1 MNMTGSV
8 LNQEEIERLH
18 KESLRILEEVGV
30 RIQSEKTL
38 GMLENKGAFVNWDA
52 KIVKIPKS
60 LVEASLNL
68 CPKEFVLGARDSTF
82 DISFPSKKSTINL
95 DGMGTRVKDFHT
107 GERREAK
114 LSDIADAARVFDA
127 MDGGTVL
134 WPPLAAQDVKS
145 TASGF
150 LGAATSFLNSRKH
163 IQDEVKKIQEVSFV
177 WELLKTILGTEEEIR
192 KRKIYSATYCTVA
205 PLSHDKDML
214 EATMELTTFHAPILM
229 YPMPATGSTGP
240 ASLFSNIALAN
251 AETLSSIVI
260 FQTLS
265 PGTPLI
271 YGAALGTIDRRSG
284 TFLEGAVET
293 ALQLTAMTQIGKYYK
308 LPTIVAGCLTDSHSI
323 GIQAIMEKTLTTLP
337 LVLAGV
343 DVVQGSGFLESSMTL
358 CLEQILI
365 DGEILN
371 LCNRM
376 AQGIDSSEGKNLFAD
391 IEAVG
396 PSNHFLKQKSTR
408 TLFRTDEFYTPSL
421 SIRDSYD
428 SWFEMGS
435 PDMIGNARAK
445 VETILASD
453 LPNPIDH
460 QKEKIIRE
468 IMKHAEE
475 SL

>member
-8 LNQEEIERLH
+8 LSQEEIERLH
-18 KESLRILEEVGV
+18 GESLRILEEVGV

-38 GMLENKGAFVNWDA
+38 GLIENKGAIVNWDTH
-52 KIVKIPKS
+52 IVKFPRS
-60 LVEASLNL
+60 LVETALGL
-68 CPKEFVLGARDSTF
+68 CPKEFVLGARNSNF
-82 DISFPSKKSTINL
+82 DLSLPSGKSSINL
-95 DGMGTRVKDFHT
+95 DGMGTRVRDFHT

-114 LSDIADAARVFDA
+114 LSDIAYAARVFDA
-127 MDGGTVL
+127 MEGGTVL

-150 LGAATSFLNSRKH
+150 LGAATAFLNSRKH
-163 IQDEVKKIQEVSFV
+163 IQDEVKKIEEVSFV
-177 WELLKTILGTEEEIR
+177 WELLKVILGSEEEIR
-192 KRKIYSATYCTVA
+192 NRKIYSATYCTVA
-205 PLSHDKDML
+205 PLSHDKEML
-214 EATMELTTFHAPILM
+214 EATMELTRLHAPILM

-240 ASLFSNIALAN
+240 ASLFSNIAVAN

-260 FQTLS
+260 FQMLS

-293 ALQLTAMTQIGKYYK
+293 ALQLTAMTQIGRHYK

-343 DVVQGSGFLESSMTL
+343 DVVQGAGFLESSMTL

-365 DGEILN
+365 DGEILH

-376 AQGIDSSEGKNLFAD
+376 AQGIDSSEEKILFDD

-396 PSNHFLKQKSTR
+396 PGNHFLKQKSTR
-408 TLFRTDEFYTPSL
+408 SLFRTDEFYTPPL
-421 SIRDSYD
+421 SVRDSYD
-428 SWFEMGS
+428 SWLTMGS
-435 PDMIGNARAK
+435 PDMVGKARAK
-445 VETILASD
+445 VEAILSSD
-453 LPNPIDH
+453 LPSPLDY
-460 QKEKIIRE
+460 QKEKVIRE
-468 IMKHAEE
+468 IMREAEE
-475 SL
+475 TL

>member
-8 LNQEEIERLH
+8 LNQEEIKKLH
-18 KESLRILEEVGV
+18 KESIRILEEVGV
-30 RIQSEKTL
+30 RIQSEKAL
-38 GMLENKGAFVNWDA
+38 GLLEGKGALVNWDTQ
-52 KIVKIPKS
+52 IVKIPGD
-60 LVEASLNL
+60 LVEIALSM
-68 CPKEFVLGARDSTF
+68 CPKEFTLGARDDSF
-82 DISFPSKKSTINL
+82 DIRLPSGKSSINL
-95 DGMGTRVKDFHT
+95 DGMGTRVRDFHT

-114 LSDIADAARVFDA
+114 LSDIANAARVFDA

-163 IQDEVKKIQEVSFV
+163 IQDEVKKIEEVSFV
-177 WELLKTILGTEEEIR
+177 WELLKTILGSEDEIR
-192 KRKIYSATYCTVA
+192 NRKIYSATYCTVA

-214 EATMELTTFHAPILM
+214 EATMELTAHHAPILM

-240 ASLFSNIALAN
+240 ASLFSNIAVAN

-260 FQTLS
+260 FQLLS

-271 YGAALGTIDRRSG
+271 YGAALGTIDRRTG
-284 TFLEGAVET
+284 NFLEGAVET
-293 ALQLTAMTQIGKYYK
+293 ALQLTAMTQMGKHYK
-308 LPTIVAGCLTDSHSI
+308 LPTIVAGCLTDAHSI

-343 DVVQGSGFLESSMTL
+343 DVVQGAGFLESSMTL

-365 DGEILN
+365 DGEILH

-376 AQGIDSSEGKNLFAD
+376 AQGIDTAEEKNLFAD
-391 IEAVG
+391 IEVVG
-396 PSNHFLKQKSTR
+396 PGNHFLKQKSTR
-408 TLFRTDEFYTPSL
+408 ALFRTDEFYTPTL
-421 SIRDSYD
+421 SVRNSYD

-435 PDMIGNARAK
+435 PDMIGHARSK
-445 VETILASD
+445 VESILTSE
-453 LPNPIDH
+453 LENPLDH
-460 QKEKIIRE
+460 QKEKVIRE
-468 IMKHAEE
+468 IMKEAEA

>member
-8 LNQEEIERLH
+8 LNQEEIERIH
-18 KESLRILEEVGV
+18 AESLRILEEVGV

-38 GMLENKGAFVNWDA
+38 SLLESKGCFINWDTQIA
-52 KIVKIPKS
+52 KIPRT
-60 LVEASLNL
+60 LVEISLSL
-68 CPKEFVLGARDSTF
+68 CPKDFVLGARDSAF
-82 DISFPSKKSTINL
+82 DVNLPSEKSSINL
-95 DGMGTRVKDFHT
+95 DGTGTRIRDFHT

-114 LSDIADAARVFDA
+114 LSDIADASRVFDS
-127 MDGGTVL
+127 MDCGSVL
-134 WPPLAAQDVKS
+134 WPPLVAQDVKS

-150 LGAATSFLNSRKH
+150 LGASTAFLNSRKH
-163 IQDEVKKIQEVSFV
+163 IQDEVKKPSEIPFL
-177 WELLKTILGTEEEIR
+177 WELLKTILGSEAEIR
-192 KRKIYSATYCTVA
+192 NRKIYSATYCTVA

-214 EATMELTTFHAPILM
+214 EGTMELTTHHAPILM

-265 PGTPLI
+265 PGTHLI
-271 YGAALGTIDRRSG
+271 YGAALGTIDRRTG
-284 TFLEGAVET
+284 AFLEGAVET
-293 ALQLTAMTQIGKYYK
+293 AIQLTAMTQMGKYYK

-365 DGEILN
+365 DGEILH

-376 AQGIDSSEGKNLFAD
+376 AQGIDSSEEKNLFDD

-396 PSNHFLKQKSTR
+396 PGNHFLKQKSTR
-408 TLFRTDEFYTPSL
+408 NLFRTDEYYTPPL

-428 SWFEMGS
+428 SWVAIGS
-435 PDMIGNARAK
+435 PDMVENARAK
-445 VETILASD
+445 VDVILRSE

-460 QKEKIIRE
+460 QKEKVIRE
-468 IMKHAEE
+468 IMKEAEE
-475 SL
+475 TL